1 MRQVKIAGR
10 EWDCSSLQYTRKIR
24 GPETLTHTFT
34 KRIEE
39 KQVRM
44 IIIIK
49 QKKEQREEIKET
61 TTTTTTKIKNEK
73 IKKLR
78 PPTCPDLE

>member
-10 EWDCSSLQYTRKIR
+10 EWGCSSLQYKRKIR

-39 KQVRM
+39 KTSQNDNNNKINR
-44 IIIIK
+44 
-49 QKKEQREEIKET
+49 KKNKE
-61 TTTTTTKIKNEK
+61 K
-73 IKKLR
+73 R
-78 PPTCPDLE
+78 